1 MLLYVLHVEQM
12 GLQSLIHLLL
22 YVLQVDQM
30 GLQSLIRLLYVLQV
44 EQMGLQSLINAYRVG
59 MLAME
64 TLARRVQ
71 DDRPQH
77 KYAPHPPYGEEIKWL
92 LGVAKKLGQC

>member
-1 MLLYVLHVEQM
+1 M
-12 GLQSLIHLLL
+12 
-22 YVLQVDQM
+22 
-30 GLQSLIRLLYVLQV
+30 
-44 EQMGLQSLINAYRVG
+44 NAYRVG

-71 DDRPQH
+71 DDRPQN

-92 LGVAKKLGQC
+92 LVVAKKLGRWGEGRGLSGSSVWWVTGGRGLSGSSVWWVRGVNLSI